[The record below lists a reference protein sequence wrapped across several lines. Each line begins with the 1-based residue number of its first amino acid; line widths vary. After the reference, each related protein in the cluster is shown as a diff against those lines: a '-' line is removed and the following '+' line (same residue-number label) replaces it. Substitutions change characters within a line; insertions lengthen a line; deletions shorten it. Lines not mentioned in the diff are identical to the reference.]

1 MASRNLNKCWEDNYK
16 NQPGYHSTKI
26 ANMALKLKEEGN
38 IRIVCISDTHS
49 LVENVQPP
57 FNIPDGDILIHAGDF
72 TNQGNLDKVEE
83 FNSWLG
89 SLPHR
94 HKVVI
99 AGNHDL
105 SFDYEKIQR
114 PELREAKSLMT
125 NCIYLED
132 STITIEGLKIYGTP
146 RTPLYGH
153 HLVGFMISRS
163 DVQMWEEAC
172 AKIPTDTDIL
182 ISHGPPLGI
191 LDANYKGEMCGSEVL
206 LRHVVE
212 RVKPKYHIFGH
223 IHESYGIA
231 TNGSTVFA
239 NAATCNIGF
248 PMTATNPPLVFDIA
262 RGDNCDK

>member
-1 MASRNLNKCWEDNYK
+1 MAIDSLSKCWEDNYK
-16 NQPGYHSTKI
+16 NKPGYHVSKIVTKPV
-26 ANMALKLKEEGN
+26 KLKEDGN
-38 IRIVCISDTHS
+38 VRIVCISDTHS
-49 LVENVQPP
+49 LVENNQPP
-57 FNIPDGDILIHAGDF
+57 FDIPDGDILIHAGDF
-72 TNQGNLDKVEE
+72 TNQGNLDKVME

-105 SFDYEKIQR
+105 TFDYTKIQR
-114 PELREAKSLMT
+114 PELQKAKSLLT

-132 STITIEGLKIYGTP
+132 SDITIEGPKIYGTP
-146 RTPLYGH
+146 RTPLFGH
-153 HLVGFMISRS
+153 HLVGFMISSS
-163 DVQMWEEAC
+163 DTQAWEELC
-172 AKIPTDTDIL
+172 SKIPSDTDIL
-182 ISHGPPLGI
+182 ITHGPPLGI
-191 LDANYKGEMCGSEVL
+191 LDANTRGEVCGSEEL

-223 IHESYGIA
+223 IHESYGVV

-248 PMTATNPPLVFDIA
+248 PMMATNPPHVFDIP
-262 RGDNCDK
+262 RSEV